1 MGYRR
6 GLPGGAASARAAGN
20 PMQVLRGPMG
30 SAPAVRRTHERL
42 TWQREGGPGPG
53 HSPQAM
59 LVVAHSQQRAK
70 QDGRRDP
77 DKPDSKENQPEGHAL
92 PVIAYREL
100 NNMRHQLQGA
110 VLVSSRTVR
119 RNPARP
125 SARTL
130 RRRACQG
137 RNGNSK
143 FTRRDWTDREFWVS
157 SIPRA
162 SRTPCSRPREV
173 RDYVP
178 LRSWKGDPA
187 STKRRCFRRFG
198 VSRDCL
204 ISPDHPDT
212 PHVGPATNIPV
223 QTPSPRPQP
232 LATSLSRLNAIG
244 PEADG
249 VPYARSRSHA

>member
-30 SAPAVRRTHERL
+30 SAPAVPRAHERL

-173 RDYVP
+173 RDVAPP
-178 LRSWKGDPA
+178 LTSWKGDPA
-187 STKRRCFRRFG
+187 STKRRCPRRFG
-198 VSRDCL
+198 DSRDCL
-204 ISPDHPDT
+204 ISP
-212 PHVGPATNIPV
+212 GPA
-223 QTPSPRPQP
+223 QPSPVRQP
-232 LATSLSRLNAIG
+232 THC
-244 PEADG
+244 P
-249 VPYARSRSHA
+249 

>member
-1 MGYRR
+1 MGYRE
-6 GLPGGAASARAAGN
+6 GLAGRPASARAADAAT
-20 PMQVLRGPMG
+20 QVLRGPMDAAAA
-30 SAPAVRRTHERL
+30 SAGTESRLARSGDHGRGPADSLEAV
-42 TWQREGGPGPG
+42 
-53 HSPQAM
+53 
-59 LVVAHSQQRAK
+59 LVVTHPEQGTK
-70 QDGRRDP
+70 QDGCRNS

-100 NNMRHQLQGA
+100 YSMLHQLKA
-110 VLVSSRTVR
+110 TALVSSRTVR
-119 RNPARP
+119 RNPARQ
-125 SARTL
+125 AVRTL
-130 RRRACQG
+130 RHRACQSSDPH
-137 RNGNSK
+137 NK
-143 FTRRDWTDREFWVS
+143 FTTQDWTEPGFWVS
-157 SIPRA
+157 SIRRA
-162 SRTPCSRPREV
+162 SWTPCSRPREV